1 MGARHDTTVFVE
13 FDPLR
18 RRCIRLAKAGQY
30 RKAAI
35 ALAELAHREQ
45 DAATWVRLGV
55 MLQRAGRAPAA
66 IDALKQGL
74 WLLRMGRNARRA
86 AVVAGLIERAQ
97 HACAA

>member
-1 MGARHDTTVFVE
+1 MGARHETTVVVE

-55 MLQRAGRAPAA
+55 MLQRAGRTPAA
-66 IDALKQGL
+66 LDALKQGL
-74 WLLRMGRNARRA
+74 WLLRMARNQRKA
-86 AVVAGLIERAQ
+86 AVVAGLIERAG
-97 HACAA
+97 HSRVA

>member
-74 WLLRMGRNARRA
+74 WLLRMARNARKA

-97 HACAA
+97 HARAA